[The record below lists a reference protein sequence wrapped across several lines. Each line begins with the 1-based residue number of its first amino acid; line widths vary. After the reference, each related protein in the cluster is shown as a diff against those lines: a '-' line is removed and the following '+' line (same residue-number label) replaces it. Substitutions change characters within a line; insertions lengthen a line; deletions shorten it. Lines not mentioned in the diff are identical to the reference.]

1 MIAHRTKQM
10 HVISTSTPDRQWKLP
25 FGREFGSLCGRRAPG
40 ARKPP
45 SSPLKV
51 SRPSSELKGE
61 SLPGVPAASPTI
73 WCICLS
79 NPGAQKPC
87 SAPTAA
93 FSSEWSRHLLS
104 PRASCHTCTP
114 VCPELGLPL
123 SRDSRT
129 RAECARPA
137 PPRVEWAMDAWGG
150 GRREESGGQRR
161 ADCATATAGP
171 TSFRCPKAALFL
183 W

>member
-25 FGREFGSLCGRRAPG
+25 FGREFCSLCGRRAPG

-45 SSPLKV
+45 SSSLKV

-61 SLPGVPAASPTI
+61 SLPGVPAASPEI
-73 WCICLS
+73 WSICLS
-79 NPGAQKPC
+79 NPGAHKPC

-93 FSSEWSRHLLS
+93 FSWEWSRHLPS

-137 PPRVEWAMDAWGG
+137 PPRVEWAMRMRGAGAG
-150 GRREESGGQRR
+150 GRKAGDS
-161 ADCATATAGP
+161 AGP
-171 TSFRCPKAALFL
+171 PAQLL
-183 W
+183 